1 MKYNKTYIP
10 LLICTLGS
18 IGFIALLF
26 ISSEKKIHRD
36 NSFTR
41 RLSGH
46 PAIQAKKLDLKYN
59 SYYIA
64 GADNGQIYLGNTTAP
79 LRLTVLDTALQ
90 NKKEISLSVDQDS
103 LPFHAIRLRVVP
115 PYFFLTDGVIPYIY
129 RGNTTDWIASSI
141 MDGPAYFSKIEPI
154 DSTNFIIK
162 ATSNK
167 TKESVLGKINL
178 VDSLK
183 VDLSYELLQK
193 QIDGV
198 FDTDGSLL
206 YNRQLQ
212 KLVYTYFYRNQ
223 YIVADKNLELKRLG
237 KTIDTISRAQIK
249 VGTIAS
255 KNQLKMAAP
264 ALLVN
269 KYSAT
274 YGSYLFVN
282 SKLIGRYE
290 PIDMWEQ
297 ASIIDVYNIEENTY
311 EFSFYVYNIG
321 KDKLKTFQ
329 VLNDKLIAMI
339 GNHIVIYQLSTYR
352 FNKLEPALKETID
365 QKITYSQIK

>member
-1 MKYNKTYIP
+1 M
-10 LLICTLGS
+10 
-18 IGFIALLF
+18 
-26 ISSEKKIHRD
+26 
-36 NSFTR
+36 
-41 RLSGH
+41 
-46 PAIQAKKLDLKYN
+46 
-59 SYYIA
+59 
-64 GADNGQIYLGNTTAP
+64 
-79 LRLTVLDTALQ
+79 
-90 NKKEISLSVDQDS
+90 
-103 LPFHAIRLRVVP
+103 
-115 PYFFLTDGVIPYIY
+115 IPYIY